1 MTWSFHTP
9 VPLPAS
15 PMSLAPEIQKKVTQ
29 SQLSLDRLNQLIN
42 TFENPKVLIRPVM
55 RKEAHSTSAIEGIHA
70 PYEKLIMGSFLEKED
85 ETLIEVSN
93 FMEAAEFAIDQIMI
107 DGKIDAQLI
116 KNIHKELFVGLSR
129 WQNKNGKF
137 RNIDVQI
144 ENANGYLFYPM
155 AHGEKLNAAI
165 KELNQWFQETN
176 SWDPIVAIAAYHYQF
191 ETIHPFEDG
200 NGRIGR
206 LITILQLH
214 TKGLLDYPILD
225 LSTWLKSKKHLYH
238 QGFQKVTENGDWDFH
253 VGVIAAAIQ
262 GSANNLI
269 GDIEELI
276 RLQKLE
282 REKVK
287 RAFRS
292 HSRAIEVIDLAFTE
306 IEITVPQVSM
316 QLGISFKSANA
327 LVSKLVAIGA
337 LSPIGA
343 AVYERRFKNQPL
355 FEYAR
360 RGF

>member
-1 MTWSFHTP
+1 MIQGFHIP

-29 SQLSLDRLNQLIN
+29 SQLSLERLNQLIN

-55 RKEAHSTSAIEGIHA
+55 RKEAHSTSAIEGIHT
-70 PYEKLIMGSFLEKED
+70 PYEKLISGLFVENED

-107 DGKIDAQLI
+107 NDKIDAQFM
-116 KNIHKELFVGLSR
+116 KSIHKELFIGLSR
-129 WQNKNGKF
+129 WKNKNGKF
-137 RNIDVQI
+137 REINVQI

-155 AHGEKLNAAI
+155 EHGEDLNAAI
-165 KELNQWFQETN
+165 KELNQWFLKTK

-191 ETIHPFEDG
+191 EAIHPFEDG

-206 LITILQLH
+206 LILILQLYA
-214 TKGLLDYPILD
+214 KGLLDYPILD
-225 LSTWLKSKKHLYH
+225 LSTWLKSKKYLYH
-238 QGFQKVTENGDWDFH
+238 QGFQKVTENRDWDFH

-262 GSANNLI
+262 GSADNLI

-276 RLQKLE
+276 RLQQFE

-287 RAFRS
+287 RSFRS

-327 LVSKLVAIGA
+327 LVSKLVAIGS

-355 FEYAR
+355 FEYAQ